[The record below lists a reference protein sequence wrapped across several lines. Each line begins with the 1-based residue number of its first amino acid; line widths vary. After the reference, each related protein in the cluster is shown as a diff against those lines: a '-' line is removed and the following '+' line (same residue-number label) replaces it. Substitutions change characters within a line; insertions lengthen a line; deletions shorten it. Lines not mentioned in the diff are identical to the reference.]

1 MGWLEDLGR
10 SLTSPGS
17 ASGPTRATP
26 PAHSTTGAST
36 PSRPSTPCGSG
47 AWQDAG
53 QAPRAGQGHPA
64 EEPAWALGLLSGA
77 RVPARAPH
85 GLASCLGY
93 LDEAYFHAL
102 AVADEDTAQLL
113 AARFFPW
120 WEEGTGAGFWDRVAR
135 SLAWAQVAWRP
146 ATTEADRDLY
156 RLVLDS
162 FERAQDLDPSR
173 VPPAAEVSELHRLLS
188 DAAEDTPPSPTGIGF
203 RRGEVDLPLP
213 GGWHLRLPGYFHED
227 DALPEETVRSGSATG
242 R

>member
-1 MGWLEDLGR
+1 MARGLAQMLVKHLAR
-10 SLTSPGS
+10 
-17 ASGPTRATP
+17 R
-26 PAHSTTGAST
+26 
-36 PSRPSTPCGSG
+36 
-47 AWQDAG
+47 
-53 QAPRAGQGHPA
+53 QGDPA
-64 EEPAWALGLLSGA
+64 EEPAWALGLLSSA

-120 WEEGTGAGFWDRVAR
+120 WEEGTGAGFWDGVAR

-173 VPPAAEVSELHRLLS
+173 VPPRPRSPSSTASS
-188 DAAEDTPPSPTGIGF
+188 PTPPRT
-203 RRGEVDLPLP
+203 RR
-213 GGWHLRLPGYFHED
+213 LRPR
-227 DALPEETVRSGSATG
+227 ASASAG
-242 R
+242 AR